1 MRMRG
6 RLARSVRPGFL
17 EREIEDLRRGEG
29 ARLGIE
35 FPGREP
41 PGVVRD
47 GEELAAVGAGVDGG
61 VDRGVECDGAV
72 HEAEDSGVGVELE
85 GVEGA
90 VADGDA
96 FVHAVEV
103 VVLGVEVDPGG
114 VGLAPVAGFELA
126 QVVGAVG
133 GVGEVQ
139 GCDGACVGR
148 DVEFGCGGG
157 GDQRRGG

>member
-6 RLARSVRPGFL
+6 RLARSVRPRFL
-17 EREIEDLRRGEG
+17 GREVEDLRRGEG
-29 ARLGIE
+29 ACLGIK
-35 FPGREP
+35 FPGRKP
-41 PGVVRD
+41 PRVVRD
-47 GEELAAVGAGVDGG
+47 GEKLAAVGAGVDGG
-61 VDRGVECDGAV
+61 VDGGVERGGAV

-90 VADGDA
+90 VADDDT
-96 FVHAVEV
+96 FVDAVEV

-114 VGLAPVAGFELA
+114 VGSAPVTGFELA
-126 QVVGAVG
+126 EVVGAVG

-139 GCDGACVGR
+139 GRDGAGVGG